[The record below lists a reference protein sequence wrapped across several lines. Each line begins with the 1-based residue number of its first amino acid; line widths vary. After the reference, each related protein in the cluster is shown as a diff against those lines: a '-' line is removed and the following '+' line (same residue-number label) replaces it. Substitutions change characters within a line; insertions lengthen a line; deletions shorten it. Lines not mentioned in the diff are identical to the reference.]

1 MWSNMNKHLQWQHV
15 NVITIITVNVSCRTA
30 VSKRHLKLF
39 TKWDPAPICTSA
51 GYKMCGVGVRGW
63 GPIGGLVGLYL
74 RPAVYN
80 PHKR

>member
-1 MWSNMNKHLQWQHV
+1 MWSNMNKHLQWQHA
-15 NVITIITVNVSCRTA
+15 NVITIITVNASCRTA

-39 TKWDPAPICTSA
+39 TSV

-63 GPIGGLVGLYL
+63 GPIGGLVGRGLYL
-74 RPAVYN
+74 SPAVYN